1 MQTHIL
7 ERSQII
13 HRSLEETFTF
23 FSDAYN
29 LAKITPDFLHFKI
42 LTPHPIAMYP
52 GALIDY
58 SLSLFGVPFKWQT
71 VINEWEPNVRFV
83 DSQVKGPYALWQHTH
98 TFKALDA
105 ERTLMLDEV
114 RYQLPMGVFGDLA
127 HDLFVEATLKKI
139 FAYRYEATER
149 LLMPLAQTLSVENKP
164 VASKIFVA
172 DSGSK

>member
-13 HRSLEETFTF
+13 HRSLEETFAF

-42 LTPHPIAMYP
+42 LTPHPIAMHP

-98 TFKALDA
+98 TFKALDE

-114 RYQLPMGVFGDLA
+114 HYQIPMGVLGDLA

-149 LLMPLAQTLSVENKP
+149 LLMPVAKNLSVSNPATVSTTFATDIK
-164 VASKIFVA
+164 
-172 DSGSK
+172 

>member
-13 HRSLEETFTF
+13 NRTLEETFDF

-29 LAKITPDFLHFKI
+29 LEKLTPAFLQFKI
-42 LTPHPIAMYP
+42 LTPKPVPMYP

-71 VINEWEPNVRFV
+71 LIEAWEPGVKFV
-83 DSQVKGPYALWQHTH
+83 DSQVKGPYKLWHHTH
-98 TFKALDA
+98 TFKALDR
-105 ERTLMLDEV
+105 ERTLMMDCV
-114 RYQLPMGVFGDLA
+114 RYELPMGVFGDLA

-139 FAYRYEATER
+139 FDYRYEVTER
-149 LLMPLAQTLSVENKP
+149 LLSPTSQLLSVSSSIKSRSEL
-164 VASKIFVA
+164 AT
-172 DSGSK
+172 DSIE